1 MGGHSRVGRAGPPVL
16 RPGRGTEVR
25 AARGRCRGARAA
37 HIGAGYEGAVRGRKP
52 SRMNI
57 GHACVTFR

>member
-1 MGGHSRVGRAGPPVL
+1 ML